1 MNKDDISYHTWLEVD
16 NAIVMDLNH
25 KQPGPVDQLEEE
37 HLWYV
42 QKHLRN
48 TRNNI
53 ENLNLNNQ
61 ISLWR
66 RSKESLVIKKKT
78 FIKTLESLSKLC
90 VYE

>member
-1 MNKDDISYHTWLEVD
+1 MDSFQVTVEMNYKILNKIY
-16 NAIVMDLNH
+16 AIVMDLNH

-66 RSKESLVIKKKT
+66 KSKESLVI
-78 FIKTLESLSKLC
+78 
-90 VYE
+90 